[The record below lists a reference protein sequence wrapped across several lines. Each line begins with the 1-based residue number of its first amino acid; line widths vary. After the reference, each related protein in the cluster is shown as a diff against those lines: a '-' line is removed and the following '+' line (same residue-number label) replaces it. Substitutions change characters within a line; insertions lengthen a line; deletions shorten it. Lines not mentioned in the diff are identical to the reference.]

1 MLITYLKKFF
11 AISFILLVTP
21 SGCGDLPDEGTLKR
35 KGSSVTIRYNHN
47 KVNLQYD
54 GHSKRLINHHNARA
68 ISPLTPVRHNIKVEP
83 NIADID
89 LNEELSAEVEVP
101 VDTYMTVDYKNWTQ
115 AEPEIY
121 YEYGSSNPF
130 IVTHSS
136 PDTVVITI
144 SVSINP
150 DYPMH

>member
-1 MLITYLKKFF
+1 MRCIHKILIICI
-11 AISFILLVTP
+11 ALLVVQ
-21 SGCGDLPDEGTLKR
+21 CGDLPDEGTLKR

-47 KVNLQYD
+47 KINLKYD
-54 GHSKRLINHHNARA
+54 GDNSRLSSRA
-68 ISPLTPVRHNIKVEP
+68 IERKTPVRHNIKVEP
-83 NIADID
+83 DIADID

-121 YEYGSSNPF
+121 YEYGSSDPF

-150 DYPMH
+150 DYPMHEDDTDN